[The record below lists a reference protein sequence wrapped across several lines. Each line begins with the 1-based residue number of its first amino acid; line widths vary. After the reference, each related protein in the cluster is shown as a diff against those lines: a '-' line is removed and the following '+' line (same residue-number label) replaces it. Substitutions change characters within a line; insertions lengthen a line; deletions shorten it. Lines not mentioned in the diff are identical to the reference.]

1 MAQRS
6 LASAATFIAIVFAI
20 AIAVI
25 FAVSIEFPDMAR
37 AMGYLLGWLVF
48 VAIVFRVL
56 ELMFDA
62 SPMGKR
68 KAAARA
74 AAKQA

>member
-1 MAQRS
+1 MAQRT
-6 LASAATFIAIVFAI
+6 LASTAAFIAIVFAI

-25 FAVSIEFPDMAR
+25 FAVSVEFPDMAR
-37 AMGYLLGWLVF
+37 AMSFLLGWLVF

-56 ELMFDA
+56 ELAFDA
-62 SPMGKR
+62 SPIGKR
-68 KAAARA
+68 KAAARL

>member
-6 LASAATFIAIVFAI
+6 LASSAAFIAIVFAI
-20 AIAVI
+20 AVAVVSAI
-25 FAVSIEFPDMAR
+25 SIEFPDMAR
-37 AMGYLLGWLVF
+37 AMSYLLAWLVF
-48 VAIVFRVL
+48 VAIVFRAL

-62 SPMGKR
+62 SPIGKR

>member
-1 MAQRS
+1 MAQRT
-6 LASAATFIAIVFAI
+6 LASSATFIAIVFAV
-20 AIAVI
+20 AIAVV

-37 AMGYLLGWLVF
+37 AMSYLLAWLVF
-48 VAIVFRVL
+48 VAIVFRSL

-62 SPMGKR
+62 SPIGKR

-74 AAKQA
+74 AAKKA

>member
-6 LASAATFIAIVFAI
+6 LASSAAFIAIVFAI
-20 AIAVI
+20 AVAVVSAI
-25 FAVSIEFPDMAR
+25 SIEFPDMAR
-37 AMGYLLGWLVF
+37 AMSYLLAWLVF
-48 VAIVFRVL
+48 VAIVFRAL
-56 ELMFDA
+56 ELTFDA
-62 SPMGKR
+62 SPIGKR

>member
-6 LASAATFIAIVFAI
+6 LASSVRFIAIVFAV

-25 FAVSIEFPDMAR
+25 FAVSVEFPDMAR
-37 AMGYLLGWLVF
+37 AMSYLLVWLVF
-48 VAIVFRVL
+48 IAIVFRVL
-56 ELMFDA
+56 ELAFDA
-62 SPMGKR
+62 SPTGKR